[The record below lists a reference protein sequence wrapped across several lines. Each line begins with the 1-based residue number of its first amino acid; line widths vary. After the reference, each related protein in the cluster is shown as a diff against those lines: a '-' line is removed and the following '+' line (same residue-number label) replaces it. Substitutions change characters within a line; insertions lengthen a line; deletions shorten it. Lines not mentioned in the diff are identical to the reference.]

1 MLILDLK
8 ICLFTRFWAKRKFY
22 SKIAI
27 NFIEKKSEKKVMSQ
41 SRENSVTDGR
51 TDRAY
56 FIEPSGKTGVE

>member
-27 NFIEKKSEKKVMSQ
+27 NFIEKKSEKK
-41 SRENSVTDGR
+41 
-51 TDRAY
+51 
-56 FIEPSGKTGVE
+56 